1 MSDIIQLLPDAVA
14 NQIAAGEVVQRPA
27 SVVKELLEN
36 AIDAGADSMQLIVK
50 DSGRTLIQV
59 IDNGAGMT
67 ETDARLSIER
77 HATSKIKTASDLFA
91 VRSMGFRGEALASIA
106 AISHMEIKT
115 RREEDELG
123 TRILVEGSEVK
134 EQKPVQTAKGTSIS
148 VKNLFFNVPAR
159 RNFLKS
165 NQVEMR
171 HIIEEFNR
179 VALANPQISLE
190 MFDNGQP
197 KFQLPAS
204 NLKQRIVNLFG
215 KNMDKKLVP
224 VETQTSLLNIYG
236 YTGKPE
242 FAKKTR
248 GEQYFFV
255 NNRFFKH
262 AYLNHAVENAY
273 DQLLPDKNYASYF
286 IFFEID
292 PQKIDINIH
301 PTKTEINFEDGQSTY
316 AILRSAIKKA
326 IGKHNLTPSLD
337 FENEQDMFPGNPSDK
352 ERIKQPDIK
361 VTPGYNPFESS
372 GNTAPAGP
380 QQSRQQQKNNL
391 QNWEKLYQQPD
402 SEQRE
407 FKKENIISSDTEEG
421 QDNHDLIHLH
431 QEYIVSSIKSGL
443 MLIHQ
448 QRAHERVLYE
458 HFLARLQKEDGN
470 GQKLMFPE
478 TVTLAPADSELLEEI
493 QKELKSMGFDMQHK
507 EQNEWEFN
515 ATPAGMEGDLQS
527 IIESMLED
535 YKSQM
540 MNASTD
546 RHSNI
551 ARALAKRTAI
561 KKGRRLEKPEMQALI
576 DSLFACAMPEVSVE
590 GKPIIRIITNDELNH
605 KFNE

>member
-1 MSDIIQLLPDAVA
+1 MSDVIQLLPDTVA

-36 AIDAGADSMQLIVK
+36 AIDAGADSLQLIVK

-77 HATSKIKTASDLFA
+77 HATSKIKKADDLFA

-106 AISHMEIKT
+106 AISHVEVKT
-115 RREEDELG
+115 RREHDELG
-123 TRILVEGSEVK
+123 TRILIEGSEVK
-134 EQKPVQTAKGTSIS
+134 EQKPVQTPKGSSIS

-179 VALANPQISLE
+179 IALSHPKLNLE

-197 KFQLPAS
+197 KFQLPKS

-215 KNMDKKLVP
+215 KSMDKKLVP

-236 YTGKPE
+236 FTGKPE
-242 FAKKTR
+242 YAKKTR

-262 AYLNHAVENAY
+262 PYFNHAVENAY
-273 DQLLPDKNYASYF
+273 DQLLPEKAYASYF

-301 PTKTEINFEDGQSTY
+301 PTKTEVNFADGQSTY
-316 AILRSAIKKA
+316 AILRSAIKNA

-337 FENEQDMFPGNPSDK
+337 FENEQDMFPGKPPDK
-352 ERIKQPDIK
+352 GQIKQPEVK

-372 GNTAPAGP
+372 GSSGSSKP
-380 QQSRQQQKNNL
+380 QQPDQQQKNNL
-391 QNWEKLYQQPD
+391 QNWEKLYQQPE
-402 SEQRE
+402 SQQEN

-421 QDNHDLIHLH
+421 QDNNDLIHLH

-448 QRAHERVLYE
+448 QKAHERVLYE
-458 HFLARLQKEDGN
+458 HFLARLQEEDGN

-493 QKELKSMGFDMQHK
+493 QKDLRAMGFDMQAK
-507 EQNEWEFN
+507 GQNEWEFN
-515 ATPAGMEGDLQS
+515 ATPPGMEGDLQS
-527 IIESMLED
+527 IVESVLED

-546 RHSNI
+546 RHSNL

-561 KKGRRLEKPEMQALI
+561 KKGRSLEKPEMQALI
-576 DSLFACAMPEVSVE
+576 DSLFACSMPEVSIE
-590 GKPIIRIITNDELNH
+590 GKPVIRIINNDELKN
-605 KFNE
+605 KFNG